1 MAAGPTFTQLGTYT
15 LTSNGNA
22 FDFTSISSAYT
33 DLWLNFKIVPN
44 NAGGAYMN
52 IRVGSGNTIDTGSNY
67 KNQQFYL
74 TSSAGAFDF
83 SNTNTIEL
91 VGNQFNTLN
100 AFQGSVRI
108 NGYNTSAYKAIVSD
122 MFTSD
127 NTARR
132 YFSSW
137 ASTATLNC
145 ISVFTNVNAFGP
157 GSTCSLYGI
166 KAA

>member
-1 MAAGPTFTQLGTYT
+1 MPAGATFTQLGTYT
-15 LTSNGNA
+15 LTSNTNA
-22 FDFTSISSAYT
+22 FNFASIPSTYT
-33 DLWLNFKIVPN
+33 DLWINFKIVPF

-52 IRVGSGNTIDTGSNY
+52 INVGSGNTIDNGSNY

-74 TSSAGAFDF
+74 TSSGGNLDF
-83 SNTNTIEL
+83 SNTASVEL
-91 VGNQFNTLN
+91 VGNQFQNLN

-108 NGYNTSAYKAIVSD
+108 NGYTTSAYKTIMTN

-127 NTARR
+127 NTARN

-137 ASTATLNC
+137 ASTNVLNV
-145 ISVFTNVNAFGP
+145 ISLTSSVSAFGA